1 MLLDA
6 AVVAHAFKEP
16 LLLDSTDDDSR
27 WTPHPRQNDVELPR
41 ISSIIIDLCLSETER
56 RWC

>member
-1 MLLDA
+1 MLLD

-16 LLLDSTDDDSR
+16 LLLDSR

-41 ISSIIIDLCLSETER
+41 ISSIIIDLCQLSETM
-56 RWC
+56 